1 MAEKDNIKFPTEGW
15 VYTENIQQQGKFK
28 GNKDRSWKKII
39 EGRMIVFHSR
49 RKAME
54 FIDAHDTIKDEKKAV
69 EKVCGYENKFN
80 DMKRRTKVAAG
91 ETPEEKRKVQKRK
104 KTKKN
109 DAHKEIVE
117 LKRRL
122 KSLED
127 SLTVYKKN

>member
-1 MAEKDNIKFPTEGW
+1 MAEKDNITFPTEGW
-15 VYTENIQQQGKFK
+15 VYTENIRQQGTLK
-28 GNKDRSWKKII
+28 GNKDRTWKKLI

-91 ETPEEKRKVQKRK
+91 ETLEEKK
-104 KTKKN
+104 
-109 DAHKEIVE
+109 
-117 LKRRL
+117 RL
-122 KSLED
+122 K
-127 SLTVYKKN
+127 KKEKK